1 MGMLKEFKEF
11 AFKGNIIDL
20 ATAVIIGGAFGK
32 IVTSFVNDVLM
43 PPIGMIVGTDFKTLK
58 CVLKEGV
65 QKTNA
70 DGVVEIV
77 GEVAVMYGSFIQS
90 VIDFLI
96 VAFCIF
102 MVIKAYNKTQ
112 KEKEEEAPAGP
123 SAEETLLTEIRDLL
137 KDK

>member
-1 MGMLKEFKEF
+1 MGMLKEFKDF

-43 PPIGMIVGTDFKTLK
+43 PPIGMIVGADFKTLK
-58 CVLKEGV
+58 YVLKEGV
-65 QKTNA
+65 QQTNA
-70 DGVVEIV
+70 DGVVETV
-77 GEVAVMYGSFIQS
+77 GEVAMMYGSFIQS
-90 VIDFLI
+90 IVDFLI

-102 MVIKAYNKTQ
+102 MVIRAYNKTQ
-112 KEKEEEAPAGP
+112 KEEEEAPAEP

-137 KDK
+137 KNK